1 MVGRVHKDWFHYTSF
16 ECAVCMEEHGRLGGG
31 GSLGYL
37 LNMHSEIT
45 SEANL
50 RQTTSNEGSYE

>member
-1 MVGRVHKDWFHYTSF
+1 M
-16 ECAVCMEEHGRLGGG
+16 HGRAGEVGGGG
-31 GSLGYL
+31 GSPGYL